1 MKCLIAYD
9 ISDDRRLRRVAKVLK
24 RYGIRIEKSVFTC
37 DLEAAKIVKLQ
48 QELYE
53 CSAREDTI
61 LLFQLPSNIR
71 YIPIRGMLETQ
82 TAQEIYI

>member
-9 ISDDRRLRRVAKVLK
+9 ISEPRRLRRVAKVLE

-37 DLEAAKIVKLQ
+37 DLETAKIMKLR

-53 CSAREDTI
+53 CSKREDTI
-61 LLFQLPSNIR
+61 MLFQLPSNIKCV
-71 YIPIRGMLETQ
+71 PIRGMLETQ

>member
-9 ISDDRRLRRVAKVLK
+9 ISDPRRLRRVAKVLE

-37 DLEAAKIVKLQ
+37 DLETAKIMKLQ
-48 QELYE
+48 QELYK
-53 CSAREDTI
+53 CSKREDTI
-61 LLFQLPSNIR
+61 LLFHLPSNIKCV
-71 YIPIRGMLETQ
+71 PIRGMLETQ